1 MTDFTLVIG
10 NRTYSSWSLR
20 GWLALAVTGAGF
32 EEVMIPLNRPETP
45 DLLKRWAPAEKVPVL
60 WHGDLAVWDS
70 LAIVEY
76 LAELFPEAGLLP
88 RERTARAVCRSAM
101 AEMHSGFPDLR
112 REMPMDIRSR
122 HEKTANALVQD
133 DIDWMCW
140 MWRDCRARFA
150 GQDGADEG
158 YLFGRF
164 TAADV
169 FYAPVAT
176 RYRTYGVALPDDA
189 QAYVDRLLAHP
200 QMQQWMA
207 AAAEEPWVIDCP

>member
-10 NRTYSSWSLR
+10 NRNYSSWSLR
-20 GWLALAVTGAGF
+20 GWLALAVTGADF
-32 EEVMIPLNRPETP
+32 EEVMIPLSRPETP
-45 DLLKRWAPAEKVPVL
+45 ELLQRWAPAEKVPVL

-70 LAIVEY
+70 IAIVEY

-88 RERTARAVCRSAM
+88 RERTARAVCRAAM
-101 AEMHSGFPDLR
+101 AEMHAGFPDLR

-122 HEKTANALVQD
+122 HEKTANDLVQD
-133 DIDWMCW
+133 DIDWMCG

-150 GQDGADEG
+150 GTDGPDQG
-158 YLFGRF
+158 YLFGAF
-164 TAADV
+164 TAADI

-176 RYRTYGVALPDDA
+176 RYRTYGVPLPDDA
-189 QAYVDRLLAHP
+189 QAYADRLLAHP
-200 QMQQWMA
+200 QMQQWMT